1 MGYQHIDIDFLQS
14 SKKESDP
21 CGDTVW
27 FKRTIY
33 HTTIICA
40 DGIRS
45 GVRAYI
51 ASQMNVA
58 RIGQLLDGGMSL
70 QEAFLSIVN
79 SMTKWRDYTMP
90 FTAFIVAR
98 ILNDG
103 TTTVFNYEM
112 PAPLIVIRNHASVL
126 KSEPILIEAGVA
138 SSAHCRLQEGDGL
151 VLMSDGITQS
161 GMENAY
167 PNGWQS
173 QGVEKYMNQ
182 QLTRSLSMVDAARKV
197 FHQAKI
203 NDGGID
209 GDDKT
214 LLYAQSRLG
223 RVVQVLT
230 GPPLDK
236 NKDEKFTNNF
246 LESEGVKVVCGATTA
261 DIVARY
267 MFTSLK
273 VEQNPASLSTPPRYF
288 LDGVDLVTEG
298 AVTLNQV
305 HNLLEEEDLDRD
317 SDMSAAVDLTKI
329 LKSGDRISFIV
340 GQSLNPANKDIVFRK
355 QGILQRNKIIP
366 MIAQKLERMGKLV
379 SIEHV

>member
-1 MGYQHIDIDFLQS
+1 MVYQHIDIDYLQS
-14 SKKESDP
+14 SKKEADP

-45 GVRAYI
+45 GVKAYI

-58 RIGQLLDGGMSL
+58 RIGQLLDSGMSL

-103 TTTVFNYEM
+103 TTTIFNYEM
-112 PAPLIVIRNHASVL
+112 PSPILVISNRASVL
-126 KSEPILIEAGVA
+126 KSEPIIIEAGVA
-138 SSAHCRLQEGDGL
+138 SSAHCRLLEGDGL

-161 GMENAY
+161 GMETNY

-182 QLTRSLSMVDAARKV
+182 ALTRGLGMVQSARKV
-197 FHQAKI
+197 FHQAKL
-203 NDGGID
+203 NDGEVS
-209 GDDKT
+209 GDDRT
-214 LLYAQSRLG
+214 VLYAQSRPG
-223 RVVQVLT
+223 KIVQVLT
-230 GPPLDK
+230 GPPLDED
-236 NKDEKFTNNF
+236 KDEEFANRF
-246 LESEGVKVVCGATTA
+246 LDAEGYKVICGATTA

-267 MFTSLK
+267 MFVPLK

-288 LDGVDLVTEG
+288 IDGVDLVTEG

-305 HNLLEEEDLDRD
+305 NNLLEEEDLDRD
-317 SDMSAAVDLTKI
+317 SDLSAAVDLAKI
-329 LKSGDRISFIV
+329 LKSGDRISFTV

-366 MIAQKLERMGKLV
+366 MIAAKLERMGKLV

>member
-1 MGYQHIDIDFLQS
+1 MSYQHIDIDFLQS
-14 SKKESDP
+14 SKKDTDP

-58 RIGQLLDGGMSL
+58 RIAQLLESGMSL
-70 QEAFLSIVN
+70 QEAFLSIVK
-79 SMTKWRDYTMP
+79 SMSQWRDYTMP

-103 TTTVFNYEM
+103 TTTIFNYEM
-112 PAPLIVIRNHASVL
+112 PSPILVIRNRASVL
-126 KSEPILIEAGVA
+126 QSEPVLIDTGVA
-138 SSAHCRLQEGDGL
+138 SSAHCRLLEGDGL

-161 GMENAY
+161 GMETNY
-167 PNGWQS
+167 PNGWGSEGAQ
-173 QGVEKYMNQ
+173 KYMSQ
-182 QLTRSLSMVDAARKV
+182 QLTHGLSMFQSARKA
-197 FHQAKI
+197 FHQAKL
-203 NDGGID
+203 NDGEFN
-209 GDDKT
+209 GDDRT
-214 LLYAQSRLG
+214 MLFAQSHAG
-223 RVVQVLT
+223 KIVEVLT
-230 GPPLDK
+230 GPPLDE
-236 NKDEKFTNNF
+236 NKDEEFVNRF
-246 LESEGVKVVCGATTA
+246 WEAEGVKVICGATTA

-267 MFTSLK
+267 KFSQLR
-273 VEQNPASLSTPPRYF
+273 VEQNPVTLSTPPRYF
-288 LDGVDLVTEG
+288 IDGVDLVTEG

-317 SDMSAAVDLTKI
+317 SDMSAAVDLAKI
-329 LKSGDRISFIV
+329 LKSGDRIVFTV

-366 MIAQKLERMGKLV
+366 MIAAKLERMGKLV
-379 SIEHV
+379 SIERV